1 MARYLFFSGKGG
13 VGKTSMASALA
24 VSLAEEGLRTL
35 LVTTDPASNLA
46 DVFEQPIGPE
56 PAAIAG
62 LGGLFAMEIDPAAAT
77 RAYKERALGPLRGLL
92 PADLLRGVEEQM
104 SGPCTEEIATF
115 DRFIGCLSRPEYDRI
130 LFDTAPTGHTLRL
143 LELPAGWSRHIEA
156 TARGGG
162 QTCIGPAEALA
173 SSKEQ
178 YERAVALLRSPAETA
193 FVLVTQA
200 ERTSVEET
208 ARTARELAT
217 LGMSPQWLIINGLIP
232 TEAAD
237 NHFVRSR
244 RAMQQRQVA
253 ELRRQ
258 LPLPT
263 LEMPL
268 WDFEVR
274 GLAALRK
281 VGGRLGDL
289 DRVAV

>member
-24 VSLAEEGLRTL
+24 VSLADEGVRTL

-56 PAAIAG
+56 PVAIAG
-62 LGGLFAMEIDPAAAT
+62 VAGLFAMEIDPAAAT
-77 RAYKERALGPLRGLL
+77 RAYKERALEPLRDLL
-92 PADLLRGVEEQM
+92 PAELLRGVDEQM

-115 DRFIGCLSRPEYDRI
+115 DHFITCLSRPEYERI
-130 LFDTAPTGHTLRL
+130 VFDTAPTGHTLRL
-143 LELPAGWSRHIEA
+143 LELPAGWSRHIEES
-156 TARGGG
+156 ARGGG
-162 QTCIGPAEALA
+162 QTCIGPVEALA

-178 YERAVALLRSPAETA
+178 YDRAVALLRSPAETA

-208 ARTARELAT
+208 ARAERELAA

-232 TEAAD
+232 AEVAD
-237 NHFVRSR
+237 NDFFQSR

-258 LPLPT
+258 LPLST

-281 VGGRLGDL
+281 VGERLGAL
-289 DRVAV
+289 DRAAV